1 MEKGLLPRAK
11 ANRDVLFAGVSRVRL
26 KFHSLGGVVKA
37 REQCQEKWGCLGVA
51 VSASEQRASPGGQ
64 LWSSMGEGSSVQR
77 RKDLGS
83 HLYVKKIIHKITTPP
98 PQNLLQGRAE
108 QLGKQLGLYHLVSAS
123 SGNPR
128 YKKYKVGGLSRKKEG
143 RTPSRKGGSQISRAS
158 LNLSF

>member
-64 LWSSMGEGSSVQR
+64 LWSSMWEGSSVQR

-83 HLYVKKIIHKITTPP
+83 HLYVKKIIYKITTPP
-98 PQNLLQGRAE
+98 PRNLRHGRAD
-108 QLGKQLGLYHLVSAS
+108 QGGGGRGCGPWGCARGGHR
-123 SGNPR
+123 R
-128 YKKYKVGGLSRKKEG
+128 YE
-143 RTPSRKGGSQISRAS
+143 T
-158 LNLSF
+158 

>member
-1 MEKGLLPRAK
+1 MPRAK

-83 HLYVKKIIHKITTPP
+83 HLYVKKIIYKITTPP
-98 PQNLLQGRAE
+98 PRTSCKGELNSWVSSWVYTTWFQPALATQGIKNTKWGDFPE
-108 QLGKQLGLYHLVSAS
+108 
-123 SGNPR
+123 
-128 YKKYKVGGLSRKKEG
+128 RKKAELLPERVEARFLG
-143 RTPSRKGGSQISRAS
+143 H
-158 LNLSF
+158 L